1 MLGQSLLHCVFSF
14 DILICFF
21 ALAMNSM
28 IDLRSDTV
36 TKPTHAMRS
45 AMMNAEVGDDVYGED
60 PTVNALQE
68 RIATMFG
75 KEAALWVPTGVMGNQ
90 LAIKAHTNDGD
101 EVIVD
106 EESHI
111 YRYETAA
118 PSVLSRVQLR
128 ILKTQR
134 GVFNH
139 TDIEQAIN
147 PDVYYYATTRLV
159 CMENTQN
166 RYGGAVIPLADIQ
179 AIGALAKQHH
189 IAFHLDG
196 ARLWNACVATGIS
209 PKEYTEP
216 FDSVSVCLS
225 KGLGAPAGSVLV
237 GSKALITKAHKWR
250 KIIGGGMR
258 QVGILAAAGLYAL
271 DHHVE
276 RLRDD
281 HTRAKLFA
289 EQIHREFPLAIQPA
303 DVETN
308 IVVLHT
314 APYKEPSA
322 LIAFCKEHN
331 VIISPWKHGTVR
343 LVFHYDIDD
352 TQTERAS
359 EILRAG
365 LR

>member
-1 MLGQSLLHCVFSF
+1 MSL
-14 DILICFF
+14 I
-21 ALAMNSM
+21 

-36 TKPTHAMRS
+36 TKPTRAMRE

-68 RIATMFG
+68 RLATMFG

-118 PSVLSRVQLR
+118 PSILSRVQLR
-128 ILKTQR
+128 ILRTQR
-134 GVFNH
+134 GVF
-139 TDIEQAIN
+139 DDAEVEQTIN
-147 PDVYYYATTRLV
+147 PDIYYFAKTGLV

-166 RYGGAVIPLADIQ
+166 RYGGAVIPLVEIERIS
-179 AIGALAKQHH
+179 AIVKRSA
-189 IAFHLDG
+189 IPFHLDG

-209 PKEYTEP
+209 PKEYTKD

-237 GSKALITKAHKWR
+237 GSQALITKAHKWR

-281 HTRAKLFA
+281 HAHARFFA
-289 EQIHREFPLAIQPA
+289 ERIHEKFPLAIHPA

-308 IVVLHT
+308 IVVLNS
-314 APYKEPSA
+314 APYSNPSA
-322 LIAFCKEHN
+322 LVAFCKEHN

-343 LVFHYDIDD
+343 LVFHYDIDAM
-352 TQTERAS
+352 QTEQA
-359 EILRAG
+359 IDVICAG